1 MRICIFVQCPPNSR
15 NSNSG
20 NSNSEC
26 AWHICLQMAGAQL
39 TGCEYSGSELLNSC
53 NCAETYSHC
62 THTLETDVPRTLG
75 IRITGIRI
83 AVGTAHICIYVRPAC
98 VRCAHPRQLQCW
110 PFSNSHAQPI
120 HGLIPAEWAVQ
131 LPTTDAIAEFQLR
144 THAYACICTRY
155 SATMTLR
162 ALGDS
167 RSSPALGRMHME
179 GIT

>member
-1 MRICIFVQCPPNSR
+1 MCHAH
-15 NSNSG
+15 
-20 NSNSEC
+20 SEF
-26 AWHICLQMAGAQL
+26 
-39 TGCEYSGSELLNSC
+39 ELPEFELR
-53 NCAETYSHC
+53 EFGGHC
-62 THTLETDVPRTLG
+62 TNMHMRMAPMHGLSGGQLACSMQELTPTVLTPCQLSTNHLETDVPHTLG